1 MSLEGGAGI
10 VKFVIRDRDAKFT
23 AAFDAAQDA
32 FTRAYEE
39 AVQLYGKGDQAYR
52 AAFTA
57 LKQRFE
63 KRGDQWIAK
72 HQPSG

>member
-1 MSLEGGAGI
+1 MPRSHRYRTDDGLPGTLRRSCRE
-10 VKFVIRDRDAKFT
+10 
-23 AAFDAAQDA
+23 AQDA
-32 FTRAYEE
+32 FTQAYEE